1 MTFCI
6 GIKVRE
12 GVVAVADTRISA
24 GSQMQMARKITV
36 IEDGFDQMIVMT
48 SGLRSLRDKVLTYFE
63 KALREREIG
72 FDNLYQA
79 VNLLAGQL
87 RKVAAEDKA
96 MLADAGLTFD
106 LHCLVGG
113 KLSADRDHKLYL
125 LYPQANWVEVTQ
137 ATPYCILGE
146 TTYGKPLLDR
156 VLSYESPLQVALQA
170 GFLAFDATHSSAIA
184 VGYPMEVV
192 VLRPGEPI
200 QSHLFPQESLAG
212 VAEQWKLGQRRL
224 VEKISTEW
232 MEPLLGEAPAP
243 NVASILPHDA

>member
-12 GVVAVADTRISA
+12 GVVAIADTRISA

-36 IEDGFDQMIVMT
+36 VEDGFDQLVLMT

-63 KALREREIG
+63 KSLEERKVG

-79 VNLLAGQL
+79 VNVLAGQV
-87 RKVAAEDKA
+87 RRVAAEDKA
-96 MLADAGLTFD
+96 MLTEAGLTFD
-106 LHCLVGG
+106 LHCLIGG

-125 LYPQANWVEVTQ
+125 LYPEANWVEVTQ
-137 ATPYCILGE
+137 ATPYCILGA
-146 TTYGKPLLDR
+146 TSYGKPLLDR

-170 GFLAFDATHSSAIA
+170 GFLAFDATQSSATD
-184 VGYPMEVV
+184 VGYPMEAV

-200 QSHLFPQESLAG
+200 QSHLFGQESLAE
-212 VAEQWKLGQRRL
+212 VASQFKHGLRRL
-224 VEKISTEW
+224 IERVDTDW
-232 MEPLLGEAPAP
+232 MEPLLGNTPTA
-243 NVASILPHDA
+243 NVSTILPHDA